1 VYKKGG
7 DSMIFSVNKEILSKE
22 LSKLQGVSEKRHTM
36 IILANVL
43 ITAEKNRVSML
54 ATNME
59 VGVSTSLDAEVG
71 QTGKITVSTK
81 NFYDI
86 VKELPNGTIEVS
98 VNDSTLKIKAGKVE
112 FKIPTLPAVD
122 FPKIVLPSKKPEI
135 STTGTKLKKML
146 DMVVPC
152 TSTDETK
159 YHLNGIFIDNGKES
173 GTMRMVST
181 DGHRLALIEDNM
193 FDLNKLGASKGVILP
208 KKGIFELRKLIETSE
223 DVSMSLENGYFY
235 FNVGNT
241 MMFIKELE
249 LEYPDYY
256 RVVPKNNVKKIKVKR
271 SDFLSALKRVSLV
284 TTIKSKTVSMLL
296 NSAAMELSSRSP
308 DYGEAKEELEVDYPD
323 GTTMDVRFNSKYLID
338 IISAMDDEIIKMELG
353 DALSPV
359 LVKPDKEDKNYLY
372 VVMPMRL

>member
-1 VYKKGG
+1 
-7 DSMIFSVNKEILSKE
+7 MRFSVNKDILSRE

-43 ITAEKNRVSML
+43 ITAEKNKVSML

-59 VGVSTSLDAEVG
+59 VGVHTNFEAEVG
-71 QTGKITVSTK
+71 ETGKITVSTK

-86 VKELPNGTIEVS
+86 VKELPNGTIEVNIS
-98 VNDSTLKIKAGKVE
+98 DSTLNIKAGKVE
-112 FKIPTLPAVD
+112 FKIPTLPAAD
-122 FPKIVLPSKKPEI
+122 FPKVTLPSKKATI
-135 STTGTKLKKML
+135 STTSDKLKKML

-159 YHLNGIFIDNGKES
+159 YHLNGVFIDNGKEK

-193 FDLNKLGASKGVILP
+193 FDLEKLGASKGVILP
-208 KKGIFELRKLIETSE
+208 KKGIFELRKLIETNS
-223 DVSMSLENGYFY
+223 DITLSLENGYFY
-235 FNVGNT
+235 FYAGNT

-256 RVVPKNNVKKIKVKR
+256 RVVPKNNTKKLKVKR

-284 TTIKSKTVSMLL
+284 TTVKSKTVSMLL

-308 DYGEAKEELEVDYPD
+308 DYGEAKEELEVDYPE

-338 IISAMDDEIIKMELG
+338 IISAMDDEIIKMDLG

-359 LVKPDKEDKNYLY
+359 LVRPDKDDKNYLY